1 MFVAKGVGRLNL
13 HQELREVFGPRRHHN
28 VESTSLHIISAF
40 DGVQLLVLPQSQ
52 ISVVERRRL
61 LVAS

>member
-52 ISVVERRRL
+52 ISVERRRL